1 MGGTGHIGGAVLD
14 LLVRSHPDL
23 EVLVLVRDQLK
34 TDKVKSKYPQ
44 VQCVVGDFTSLDL
57 IEATCRA
64 TDIVINAGPDITHD
78 KAFEAA
84 LRGLQEGREGGDKK
98 KPYFIHTS
106 GAYLICD
113 LRQPGGVKE
122 DKVWDDIEDNEQL
135 VSMPDKAVHR
145 ATDKIVLSASP
156 QVNVAIVSPGGVT
169 GISPSVA
176 HPLPITTPALFQ
188 CVRVFDSTFVIGQG
202 ENAVAMIH
210 VHDLARMYMV
220 LVNDALATLTGSKN
234 SAISPSEPPF
244 PLWGERAYYFGSA
257 VDSLYRRDWMEG
269 LAPLLVKHG
278 VVSSSEVKSVS
289 TAEVARRVLF
299 GDDYDPDA
307 PPPPLD
313 SWATH
318 IANGF
323 GANIRARA
331 SKMRKLGW
339 EPEYVSFA
347 DGMDKIITSYLELEK
362 EGMNSSET
370 TGTNSK

>member
-1 MGGTGHIGGAVLD
+1 M
-14 LLVRSHPDL
+14 
-23 EVLVLVRDQLK
+23 
-34 TDKVKSKYPQ
+34 
-44 VQCVVGDFTSLDL
+44 
-57 IEATCRA
+57 
-64 TDIVINAGPDITHD
+64 
-78 KAFEAA
+78 
-84 LRGLQEGREGGDKK
+84 
-98 KPYFIHTS
+98 
-106 GAYLICD
+106 
-113 LRQPGGVKE
+113 
-122 DKVWDDIEDNEQL
+122 
-135 VSMPDKAVHR
+135 
-145 ATDKIVLSASP
+145 KIVLSASP

-220 LVNDALATLTGSKN
+220 LVNDALATLTGSKK
-234 SAISPSEPPF
+234 SAVSPSEPPF

-370 TGTNSK
+370 TGANSK

>member
-23 EVLVLVRDQLK
+23 EVSVLVRDQLK

-44 VQCVVGDFTSLDL
+44 VQCEVGDFTSLDL

-145 ATDKIVLSASP
+145 ATDKVRLRPS
-156 QVNVAIVSPGGVT
+156 T
-169 GISPSVA
+169 G
-176 HPLPITTPALFQ
+176 
-188 CVRVFDSTFVIGQG
+188 RQG
-202 ENAVAMIH
+202 K
-210 VHDLARMYMV
+210 
-220 LVNDALATLTGSKN
+220 TLH
-234 SAISPSEPPF
+234 AF
-244 PLWGERAYYFGSA
+244 
-257 VDSLYRRDWMEG
+257 
-269 LAPLLVKHG
+269 
-278 VVSSSEVKSVS
+278 
-289 TAEVARRVLF
+289 
-299 GDDYDPDA
+299 
-307 PPPPLD
+307 
-313 SWATH
+313 
-318 IANGF
+318 
-323 GANIRARA
+323 
-331 SKMRKLGW
+331 
-339 EPEYVSFA
+339 
-347 DGMDKIITSYLELEK
+347 
-362 EGMNSSET
+362 
-370 TGTNSK
+370 